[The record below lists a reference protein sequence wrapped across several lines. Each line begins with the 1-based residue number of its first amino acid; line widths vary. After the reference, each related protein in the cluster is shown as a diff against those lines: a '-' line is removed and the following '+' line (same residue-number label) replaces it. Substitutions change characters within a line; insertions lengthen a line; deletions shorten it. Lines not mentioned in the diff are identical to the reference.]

1 MYPST
6 IGTFFDAVHGQE
18 ILDGLSTGHVATF
31 SDDFGYDDDKDDET
45 MKTHLLRVKDRVDK
59 MHPSESL
66 MQWLT
71 FQRRR
76 AAEMNYIKETN
87 FPAVDTSISNANI
100 SKGPDGQSQSTR
112 LSEKLKAK
120 DKRKVVKDINNLQ
133 ELRASISSPSVMM
146 KLLCHTSEEAKLEYD
161 KIRKSESISSA
172 AAVAAENSTAST
184 TLSASA
190 QLQLK
195 IYFKMVHRLLDL
207 PPDIVNRDHFVLND
221 FDSLYPYS
229 AYLFLFH
236 PNYVAP
242 GLTLASKY
250 HLSYN
255 FFTPQWERV
264 KKLLM
269 EDEFDP
275 LAQQQYY
282 IFLAKIKRVNRQF
295 LRFGDICKY
304 VSQIAHWHQNAVMR
318 DTFNDFA
325 RRVMGKDSNISV
337 ALEKATLASWVSL
350 PPAKLLGLCEN
361 KAELTAVENVFK
373 DNVLDLIKIFR
384 IYGSAAGGK
393 GILEQEF
400 LKIMAKAGLT
410 DKKHILRSQLQAIY
424 QQSRQL
430 YGGIVTLSNS
440 VNPSGN
446 DSDGD
451 DDSDDR
457 GATPNEFFEALTRV
471 AYHNLHKRRETITYV
486 ATAMGTA
493 DGSAGDAYIPGCN
506 LLAFVT
512 DLVVDKIV
520 PLTKKFQEQGLTF
533 KKQMVNP
540 DVQYICKTQEK
551 KLKRVFTTYS
561 QRNKNPSS
569 RGKLIDICDFEML
582 LKDKRLL
589 DALFPHGRIKQLV
602 AFVQQDGEIAST
614 ASSINGLEGDCE
626 FVFSEF
632 VEALAA
638 IAVYRHAN
646 PYLPLA
652 KKLETFF
659 EENF

>member
-6 IGTFFDAVHGQE
+6 VGTFFDAVHGQE
-18 ILDGLSTGHVATF
+18 ILDGLSSGHVATF

-45 MKTHLLRVKDRVDK
+45 LKAHLLRVKDRIDK

-76 AAEMNYIKETN
+76 ASEMNYIRESAFLSSN
-87 FPAVDTSISNANI
+87 TSINASN
-100 SKGPDGQSQSTR
+100 GQSQGAR
-112 LSEKLKAK
+112 LSVKIKTK
-120 DKRKVVKDINNLQ
+120 DKHKVVKDISNLQ
-133 ELRASISSPSVMM
+133 ELRASIASPSVMM
-146 KLLCHTSEEAKLEYD
+146 KLLCHTSEEAKAEYD
-161 KIRKSESISSA
+161 KIRKSESVSSA

-184 TLSASA
+184 SLSASA

-195 IYFKMVHRLLDL
+195 IYFKLVHRILDL

-236 PNYVAP
+236 PNYVSP
-242 GLTLASKY
+242 GLPLAPQY

-255 FFTPQWERV
+255 FFSPQWEKV
-264 KKLLM
+264 KNLLM
-269 EDEFDP
+269 EDKFDP

-282 IFLAKIKRVNRQF
+282 IFLAKIKRVNKQF
-295 LRFGDICKY
+295 LRFGDICKS
-304 VSQIAHWHQNAVMR
+304 VSQIAHWHQNAVTR

-337 ALEKATLASWVSL
+337 ALEKATLAAWVSL
-350 PPAKLLGLCEN
+350 PRTKLLGLCEN
-361 KAELTAVENVFK
+361 EAELAAVENVFK

-400 LKIMAKAGLT
+400 LKVMTKAGLT
-410 DKKHILRSQLQAIY
+410 DKKNILRSQLQAIY

-430 YGGIVTLSNS
+430 YGGMIALPNSNS
-440 VNPSGN
+440 LPNN

-486 ATAMGTA
+486 ATVMGTA
-493 DGSAGDAYIPGCN
+493 ESNMEDAYIPGCN

-540 DVQYICKTQEK
+540 DVQYICKAQEK

-569 RGKLIDICDFEML
+569 RGKLIDIGDFEML

-602 AFVQQDGEIAST
+602 TFVQQDGEIAST
-614 ASSINGLEGDCE
+614 ASSINGVEGDCE
-626 FVFSEF
+626 FAFSEF